1 MRKAPDYRRM
11 GLPILIL
18 GCSIVFIT
26 YFTKRYESVALLS
39 AYLLGFVAYLSIA
52 LQKESIK
59 YLKHLLIAAF
69 LLRCCLLP
77 AIPNL
82 SDDVYRFIWDG
93 RLWAQDI
100 NPFTYLPSEIIGTH
114 AALEVKGIDKELYAL
129 LNSPDYFTIYPPV
142 NQFIFALAARLFP
155 SSIICS
161 IIVIRLF
168 IIMAEGITLWLI
180 YRLLQQAKMP
190 VQRTL
195 WYALNPLVILELSG
209 NLHFEGVMLCFLLL
223 SLYFMNRQKL
233 ALMAIS
239 FALAVC
245 TKLLPVIFLPLY
257 LRRLGIRKAIYFYS
271 LTALATMLLFLPL
284 LSQELIAGMGSSL
297 GLYFQKF
304 EFNASIYYII
314 REIGYMLKGY
324 NIIATAGKWL
334 AVSAF
339 LLIILFSCLERNK
352 HIPAAF
358 LWVMFIYLLL
368 STTVHPWYIIPLVA
382 FSIFTSYRFAIFW
395 SLLVFFSYAG
405 YTVYG
410 FQENLW
416 ITIFEYV
423 LILGILGYEVYR
435 HRRGGGPNIFFGL
448 LNPKLHS
455 CSFLV

>member
-1 MRKAPDYRRM
+1 MGKTASYWRI
-11 GLPILIL
+11 GLPTLVL
-18 GCSIVFIT
+18 CFSVVFVT
-26 YFTKRYESVALLS
+26 YFTKRYESVILLS
-39 AYLLGFVAYLSIA
+39 AYTLGFVAYLLIV
-52 LQKESIK
+52 LQKGSTK
-59 YLKHLLIAAF
+59 YLKYLLIAVF

-82 SDDVYRFIWDG
+82 SDDIYRFIWDG

-114 AALEVKGIDKELYAL
+114 AALQVQGINQKLYAL

-168 IIMAEGITLWLI
+168 IILAEGVTLWLM
-180 YRLLQQAKMP
+180 YRLLQQANMP
-190 VQRTL
+190 IQRVL
-195 WYALNPLVILELSG
+195 LYALNPLVILELSG

-223 SLYFMNRQKL
+223 SLYFMTRQNL
-233 ALMAIS
+233 ILMAIS
-239 FALAVC
+239 FALAIG
-245 TKLLPVIFLPLY
+245 TKLLPLIFLPLY
-257 LRRLGIRKAIYFYS
+257 LRRLGIRKAIYLYS
-271 LTALATMLLFLPL
+271 LTALATVLLFLPL
-284 LSQELIAGMGSSL
+284 LSPELIRGMGNSL

-314 REIGYMLKGY
+314 REIGYTLKGY

-334 AVSAF
+334 AASTF

-352 HIPAAF
+352 HMSAAF
-358 LWVMFIYLLL
+358 LWVMVIYLLL

-382 FSIFTSYRFAIFW
+382 FSIFTSYRFAVFW
-395 SLLVFFSYAG
+395 SLLIFFTYTG
-405 YTVYG
+405 YTLHG

-416 ITIFEYV
+416 ITVFEYV
-423 LILGILGYEVYR
+423 LVLGILGHEVYR
-435 HRRGGGPNIFFGL
+435 HQRGRGPNTFFKMF
-448 LNPKLHS
+448 NPKLYFH
-455 CSFLV
+455 SFLL